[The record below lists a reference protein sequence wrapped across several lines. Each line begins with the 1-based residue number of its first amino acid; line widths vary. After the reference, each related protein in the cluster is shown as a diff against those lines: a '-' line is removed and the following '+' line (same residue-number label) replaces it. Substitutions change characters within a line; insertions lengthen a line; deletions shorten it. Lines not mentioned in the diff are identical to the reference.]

1 MITKRH
7 LVFNLVILVVPWLS
21 LLFLGRR
28 NVKRYAFA
36 GAFIVVF
43 AILNQLLG
51 HMRKWWKFYE
61 KKVSFLKGE
70 LPFSM
75 GPFMPLSMWIL
86 KNSYGN
92 FKKFILLNM
101 VADGFFAFPFIEL
114 LKRLRIV
121 TLHRLSHIQFFVYLH
136 YKAYLLYGV
145 QWLYEKWRKK
155 RQVPA

>member
-1 MITKRH
+1 M
-7 LVFNLVILVVPWLS
+7 
-21 LLFLGRR
+21 
-28 NVKRYAFA
+28 
-36 GAFIVVF
+36 
-43 AILNQLLG
+43 NQLLG